1 MPGLI
6 TEASALPTDALG
18 VSEVSVVVPDAVV
31 ARSGSAVE
39 VEIVVVVVEVVVGGA
54 EVVERGQSGSQRV
67 SSGASQS

>member
-6 TEASALPTDALG
+6 TEASALPTDPLG
-18 VSEVSVVVPDAVV
+18 VSEVSVVVSDSVV

-39 VEIVVVVVEVVVGGA
+39 VEIVVVVEVVVGGA